1 MASLPKFGSGL
12 LTALLLCAVVAACG
26 GSDGGSSGS
35 VRFLVFGDPAEINAY
50 RTLIEAFEDEE
61 PDIDVQLVEASD
73 RDDLIARLSSSI
85 SGGAPPDLFLMNYR
99 FYGQYASRDVLEPLG
114 PYVSDSSK
122 FEEDE
127 FYPQA
132 LDAFRWKDE
141 LMCLPQNISSLV
153 LYYNKDLFKRFN
165 IPPPRD
171 GMLWNELVVKAQQLT
186 RDKNGQ
192 MVRGADPDMP
202 QAGTAQP
209 AIYGLGVEPVII
221 RLAPFIWSNGGEVV
235 DDDEN
240 PTRFTLNTP
249 QAEEAISQFFDLRTV
264 FGVVPNDEEVEAE
277 DDETRF
283 AHGRLAMFLDSRR
296 AVPTFREAAKFDWDV
311 ASLPYFDKPASILH
325 SDAYCM
331 TKAAKAKDAAWRFVE
346 YAVGPEGS
354 PVIAK
359 TGRTVPSLKE
369 VAESDAFL
377 DPSQKPANSQAWL
390 DAIATIRHVPAIS
403 TWPEIEDVTDGLL
416 ENGMYLGQP
425 PQTVIAEIDRQT
437 RPLFARAER

>member
-1 MASLPKFGSGL
+1 VASVPRLGSGL
-12 LTALLLCAVVAACG
+12 LSALLCALAVACG

-50 RTLIEAFEDEE
+50 RTLIDAFAEEE

-73 RDDLIARLSSSI
+73 REDLIARLSSSI
-85 SGGAPPDLFLMNYR
+85 AGGAPPDLFLMNYR

-114 PYVSDSSK
+114 PYVDDSSK
-122 FEEDE
+122 FEEDD

-153 LYYNKDLFKRFN
+153 LYFNRDLFKRFKV
-165 IPPPRD
+165 PPPRD
-171 GMLWNELVVKAQQLT
+171 GMLWNELVIKAQQLT

-192 MVRGADPDMP
+192 QVKGADPDMP

-209 AIYGLGVEPVII
+209 AVYGLGVEPVII
-221 RLAPFIWSNGGEVV
+221 RLAPFVWSNGGEIV

-240 PTRFTLNTP
+240 PTRFTLDTP
-249 QAEEAISQFFDLRTV
+249 QAQEAVSQLFGLRTN

-277 DDETRF
+277 DDESRF
-283 AHGRLAMFLDSRR
+283 ANGRLAMFLDSRR
-296 AVPTFREAAKFDWDV
+296 AVPMFREAAKFDWDV
-311 ASLPYFDKPASILH
+311 VSLPFYDKPASILH

-331 TKAAKAKDAAWRFVE
+331 TKGAKAKDAAWRFVE
-346 YAVGPEGS
+346 YAVGPEGA

-377 DPSQKPANSQAWL
+377 DPSQKPANSRVFL
-390 DAIATIRHVPAIS
+390 DAIATIQHVPTIS

-425 PQTVIAEIDRQT
+425 ADAVVAEIDRKT

>member
-1 MASLPKFGSGL
+1 VASVPRFGSGL
-12 LTALLLCAVVAACG
+12 LSALLCALAVACG

-50 RTLIEAFEDEE
+50 RTLIAAFAEEE

-73 RDDLIARLSSSI
+73 REDLIARLSSSI
-85 SGGAPPDLFLMNYR
+85 AGGAPPDLFLMNYR

-114 PYVSDSSK
+114 PYVDDSSK
-122 FEEDE
+122 FEEDD

-153 LYYNKDLFKRFN
+153 LYFNRDLFKRFKV
-165 IPPPRD
+165 PPPRD
-171 GMLWNELVVKAQQLT
+171 GMLWNELVIKAQQMT

-192 MVRGADPDMP
+192 QVKGADPDMP

-209 AIYGLGVEPVII
+209 AVYGLGVEPVII
-221 RLAPFIWSNGGEVV
+221 RLAPFVWSNGGEIVG
-235 DDDEN
+235 DDEK
-240 PTRFTLNTP
+240 PTRFTLDTP
-249 QAEEAISQFFDLRTV
+249 QAQEAISQLFGLRTN

-277 DDETRF
+277 DDESRF
-283 AHGRLAMFLDSRR
+283 ANGRLAMFLDSRR
-296 AVPTFREAAKFDWDV
+296 AVPMFREAAKFDWDV
-311 ASLPYFDKPASILH
+311 VSLPFYDKPASILH

-346 YAVGPEGS
+346 YAVGPEGA

-377 DPSQKPANSQAWL
+377 DPSQKPANSRVFL
-390 DAIATIRHVPAIS
+390 DAIATIQHVPTIS

-425 PQTVIAEIDRQT
+425 VDAVVAEIDRKT
-437 RPLFARAER
+437 RPLFARGER

>member
-1 MASLPKFGSGL
+1 MAALPKFGSGL
-12 LTALLLCAVVAACG
+12 LSALLCALVVACG
-26 GSDGGSSGS
+26 GSDEGSSGS
-35 VRFLVFGDPAEINAY
+35 VRFLVFGDPAEINSY

-73 RDDLIARLSSSI
+73 REDLIARLSSSLA
-85 SGGAPPDLFLMNYR
+85 GGSPPDLFLMNYR

-114 PYVSDSSK
+114 PYVSGSSK
-122 FEEDE
+122 FEEGD

-153 LYYNKDLFKRFN
+153 LYFNKDLFKRFR

-171 GMLWNELVVKAQQLT
+171 GMLWNELAIKAQQLT

-192 MVRGADPDMP
+192 QVRGADPDMP
-202 QAGTAQP
+202 QAGTAQ
-209 AIYGLGVEPVII
+209 AEIYGLGVEPVII
-221 RLAPFIWSNGGEVV
+221 RLAPFIWSNGGNVV
-235 DDDEN
+235 DDDET
-240 PTRFTLNTP
+240 PTRFTLDTP
-249 QAEEAISQFFDLRTV
+249 QAEEAIAQLFYLRTV
-264 FGVVPNDEEVEAE
+264 FGAVPNDEEVEAE
-277 DDETRF
+277 DNESRF
-283 AHGRLAMFLDSRR
+283 ANGRLAMFLDSRR
-296 AVPTFREAAKFDWDV
+296 AVPMFREAAKFDWDV
-311 ASLPYFDKPASILH
+311 ASLPYYDKPASILH

-331 TKAAKAKDAAWRFVE
+331 TKAAKSKDAAWRFVE

-359 TGRTVPSLKE
+359 TGRTVPSLKK

-377 DPSQKPANSQAWL
+377 DPSQKPANSQAFL
-390 DAIATIRHVPAIS
+390 DAIATIRHVPTIS

-416 ENGMYLGQP
+416 ENGMYLGRP
-425 PQTVIAEIDRQT
+425 PQTVIAEIDRKT

>member
-1 MASLPKFGSGL
+1 MASVPRLGSGL
-12 LTALLLCAVVAACG
+12 LSALLCALAVACG

-50 RTLIEAFEDEE
+50 RTLIDAFAEEE

-73 RDDLIARLSSSI
+73 REDLIARLSSSI
-85 SGGAPPDLFLMNYR
+85 AGGAPPDLFLMNYR

-114 PYVSDSSK
+114 PYVDDSSK
-122 FEEDE
+122 FEEDD

-153 LYYNKDLFKRFN
+153 LYFNRDLFKRFKV
-165 IPPPRD
+165 PPPRD
-171 GMLWNELVVKAQQLT
+171 GMLWNELVIKAQQLT

-192 MVRGADPDMP
+192 QVKGADPDMP

-209 AIYGLGVEPVII
+209 AVYGLGVEPVII
-221 RLAPFIWSNGGEVV
+221 RLAPFVWSNGGEIV

-240 PTRFTLNTP
+240 PTRFTLDTP
-249 QAEEAISQFFDLRTV
+249 QAQEAISQLFGLRTN

-277 DDETRF
+277 DDESRF
-283 AHGRLAMFLDSRR
+283 ANGRLAMFLDSRR
-296 AVPTFREAAKFDWDV
+296 AVPMFREAAKFDWDV
-311 ASLPYFDKPASILH
+311 VSLPFYDKPASILH

-331 TKAAKAKDAAWRFVE
+331 AKGAKAKDAAWRFVE
-346 YAVGPEGS
+346 YAVGPEGA

-369 VAESDAFL
+369 VAQSDAFL
-377 DPSQKPANSQAWL
+377 DPSQKPANSRVFL
-390 DAIATIRHVPAIS
+390 DAIPTIQHVPTIS

-425 PQTVIAEIDRQT
+425 ADAVVAEIDRKT